1 MPTII
6 NDRQLVGGDF
16 SVYVSTQTTKGA
28 IDANP
33 VFEPVRRVSG
43 RAKKAITYTESAEVS
58 LDYNGVTQIQ
68 DGKELTAEIET
79 EATEQTVKFLI
90 SALHGTEQVVS
101 VAGITIASTVS
112 GFTDSANGFTNIAAG
127 DFVFVGGFANTAI
140 NRHYL
145 VTAKANNGAITTY
158 PAPAAAVAAGASVTV
173 KTNKTYNAN
182 TPTYYTVQN
191 RVTDLSAVGDVSY
204 ETQYDHIIN
213 QITFAVGETGVI
225 TSTVSM
231 LGEKEVEGDLL
242 ISGQTTS
249 GISTDAPLSSLQ
261 SIADWFFN
269 GESALCILKSATF
282 TVNNNYQ
289 SDDAAG
295 CTKRYGR
302 GQPQFTFE
310 GSSRSNVSDS
320 KKVERLY
327 KNGTRISFGVTAD
340 HGSGKKTVI
349 MLHKAILTE
358 HSQPDENNA
367 ISADTFSGSA
377 EKSTYG
383 YTMAV
388 FRNWV

>member
-16 SVYVSTQTTKGA
+16 SFYVSPQTTKGA

-43 RAKKAITYTESAEVS
+43 RAKKAITYAESAEVS

-90 SALHGTEQVVS
+90 SALHGTEQAVS
-101 VAGITIASTVS
+101 VTGITIASTAT
-112 GFTDSANGFTNIAAG
+112 GFTDSADGFADIAVG
-127 DFVFVGGFANTAI
+127 DFVFVTGSTTAGV
-140 NRHYL
+140 NRAYY
-145 VTAKANNGAITTY
+145 VTAKADNGEFSTY
-158 PAPAAAVAAGASVTV
+158 PAPSAAVAAGPSVTIA
-173 KTNKTYNAN
+173 TNKTYNAN

-191 RVTDLSAVGDVSY
+191 RVTDLSVVDDINFK
-204 ETQYDHIIN
+204 TQYDHIIN

-231 LGEKEVEGDLL
+231 LGEKEVDGQLAL
-242 ISGQTTS
+242 AGQTTS
-249 GISTDAPLSSLQ
+249 PVALDAPLSAVQ
-261 SIADWFFN
+261 NIADWFFD

-282 TVNNNYQ
+282 TINNNYQ
-289 SDDAAG
+289 ADDAAG

-310 GSSRSNVSDS
+310 GSSRSSVEDS
-320 KKVERLY
+320 LSVERMYLA
-327 KNGTRISFGVTAD
+327 GTRFGFGVTAD

-349 MLHKAILTE
+349 MLQRALLTE
-358 HSQPDENNA
+358 HDMDDGQNA
-367 ISADTFSGSA
+367 ISANTFSGQA
-377 EKSTYG
+377 EKSTHG
-383 YTMAV
+383 YTMAI
-388 FRNWV
+388 FRNWQ